1 LNVQAASAALAVVA
15 FAQLAVC
22 VGLFLKAQ
30 KRSRDKA
37 HARGDAALAKEQARF
52 AAAHMVDLFGAN
64 GDRSRDAY
72 AKAHQAMGAGSGGS
86 GDAHF
91 TPLMAAHMFEALDGD
106 GDALL
111 TRNDLEAWVYEHRA
125 AAKAGGFHGFLEVDE
140 VGENVVCLHQT
151 RSGLP

>member
-72 AKAHQAMGAGSGGS
+72 AKAHRALGSGSGGH
-86 GDAHF
+86 AHF
-91 TPLMAAHMFEALDGD
+91 TPSMAARMFEALDGD

-111 TRNDLEAWVYEHRA
+111 TRNDLQAWVYEHRA